1 MKKEWVLK
9 YLIIQTKIEM
19 FKFTNLKNLQYD
31 TINTMEVIVT
41 VPQIKQHYIDFLNYI
56 KSMCSSDIKYFKTL
70 HNKNTCF
77 MHFKLLQNNRLHQ
90 YFFDGEN
97 NTIMKTNFHIKKLI
111 HSSNQQINDFYLVGE
126 IIYDMHQN
134 KIFLV
139 DDFVT
144 IDYQKHNLL
153 NLETRISNLSNFI
166 ENISTSSIDPFLFQ
180 IKIIYPHEIQMID
193 VFFKTI
199 LISMNTSMDG
209 IYLMNE
215 NGNMIEF
222 IECKNRVELDYE
234 KLEQFIQSIPNI
246 TIVNHVEDLN
256 DLNQTQSEEFKHKEE
271 KVFYSVKD
279 TCYPD
284 IYYLFDSEND
294 YKMNYNSKMKKIA
307 MIPSLY
313 LSEYMSIKNNFFY
326 QKYYFH
332 EYHQKWVPLIT
343 FP

>member
-1 MKKEWVLK
+1 
-9 YLIIQTKIEM
+9 
-19 FKFTNLKNLQYD
+19 
-31 TINTMEVIVT
+31 MEAT
-41 VPQIKQHYIDFLNYI
+41 LTGPQIKKHYIDFLNYI
-56 KSMCSSDIKYFKTL
+56 KSMCSNEIKYFKTL
-70 HNKNTCF
+70 HNHHTCF
-77 MHFKLLQNNRLHQ
+77 MHFKVLQNNRLHQ
-90 YFFDGEN
+90 YFYDGEN
-97 NTIMKTNFHIKKLI
+97 NTVSLKTNFHVKL
-111 HSSNQQINDFYLVGE
+111 NQIMKEVHEFYIVGE
-126 IIYDMHQN
+126 IIYDTHQN

-139 DDFVT
+139 DDFVS
-144 IDYQKHNLL
+144 IDYIKHNLL
-153 NLETRISNLSNFI
+153 NLEARISKLSSFI

-234 KLEQFIQSIPNI
+234 KLEEFIQSIPDI

-256 DLNQTQSEEFKHKEE
+256 DSSDTFSDEFKHKEE

-279 TCYPD
+279 TCFPD
-284 IYYLFDSEND
+284 IYYLFESEND
-294 YKMNYNSKMKKIA
+294 YKMNYHSKKKKVA